1 MRLSFGVQPAPGG
14 GLIKPVKEPKI
25 YRDPDRTKILWLGIL
40 VAVVVLAAIVLATM
54 SLNRTMKSTGAFTG
68 KIIAKE
74 FTPEPAQEI
83 TVGQGGLQSTRVEGE
98 YKLQVETP
106 DGAKVFNVWV
116 DRTVYEES
124 EVGDDYYVIP
134 SP

>member
-1 MRLSFGVQPAPGG
+1 ME
-14 GLIKPVKEPKI
+14 PVKEPKV
-25 YRDPDRTKILWLGIL
+25 YRDPQRTKILWTGIL
-40 VAVVVLAAIVLATM
+40 VAVVVLAAIALATM

-74 FTPEPAQEI
+74 FTPGPAQEI

-98 YKLQVETP
+98 YLLQVETP
-106 DGAKVFNVWV
+106 DGLKVYNVWV
-116 DRTVYEES
+116 DRTVYDEVK
-124 EVGDDYYVIP
+124 VGDDYYVIP